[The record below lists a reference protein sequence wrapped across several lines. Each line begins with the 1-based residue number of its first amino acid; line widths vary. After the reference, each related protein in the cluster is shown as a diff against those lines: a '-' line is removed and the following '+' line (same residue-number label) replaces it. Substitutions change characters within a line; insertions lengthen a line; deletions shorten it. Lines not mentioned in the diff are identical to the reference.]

1 MILTKLFKGLSHC
14 TWAGNEF
21 LEVGFYLVS
30 QTDLIKVVAKD
41 LGIAQDW
48 LECGVDIGIATQ
60 LDVGNIWL

>member
-48 LECGVDIGIATQ
+48 LECGVDIGITT
-60 LDVGNIWL
+60 